1 MSYTAWPGS
10 LADRV
15 IQWFR
20 INREEELLTGDL
32 AIRYLERNKDRSFF
46 LHLHFDGSHWPYT
59 PPPTYL
65 AKVPETAPHNML
77 GADPKQKRNGG
88 DPQLKAY
95 LGWLISRHLVAPHA
109 RPAARGKVAKQKR

>member
-32 AIRYLERNKDRSFF
+32 ARKFDVPAANVGACLESARAAGVLGMRKGD
-46 LHLHFDGSHWPYT
+46 DGS
-59 PPPTYL
+59 
-65 AKVPETAPHNML
+65 
-77 GADPKQKRNGG
+77 
-88 DPQLKAY
+88 
-95 LGWLISRHLVAPHA
+95 
-109 RPAARGKVAKQKR
+109 RGYSD